1 MRDFCTR
8 PSRLFS
14 GNPSALF
21 GPDAQYQSVAGPVT
35 PALSTPFQYQFDTNQ
50 VPDSEFWHIDK
61 IALSLFNPTTNFT
74 SLETNTILLMLM
86 PNNLVGST
94 TQDDSGDVSGVNP
107 NNLGLLIPQSVTD
120 LINGS
125 GAGGFQE
132 IFYDGLPIEV
142 PPRWFLRVAILDDG
156 SGLQIP
162 AGTQITLRFMQQ
174 KIPVNFANG

>member
-1 MRDFCTR
+1 MSDKKFCTR

-35 PALSTPFQYQFDTNQ
+35 PTLSTPFQYQFDTNQ

-61 IALSLFNPTTNFT
+61 IALSIFNPTTNIAP
-74 SLETNTILLMLM
+74 NTDLILLMLM

-120 LINGS
+120 LINGVT
-125 GAGGFQE
+125 GGFQE
-132 IFYDGLPIEV
+132 IFYDGLPIEL
-142 PPRWFLRVAILDDG
+142 PPRWFMRVAILDDG
-156 SGLQIP
+156 SGLQLP
-162 AGTQITLRFMQQ
+162 AGTQVTLRFMQQ
-174 KIPVNFANG
+174 KIPVDFATR